1 MGESS
6 REYPTG
12 DFLIHP
18 QADFDLP
25 LEALLSEDDLPLVE
39 EGWE

>member
-1 MGESS
+1 V
-6 REYPTG
+6 PAPA
-12 DFLIHP
+12 FLIPP
-18 QADFDLP
+18 QCDFDLP